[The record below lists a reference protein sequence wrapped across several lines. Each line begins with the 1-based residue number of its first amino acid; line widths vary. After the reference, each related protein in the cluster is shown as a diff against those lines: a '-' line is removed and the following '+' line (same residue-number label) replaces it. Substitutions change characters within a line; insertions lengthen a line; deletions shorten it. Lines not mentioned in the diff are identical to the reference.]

1 MTLNLI
7 SKSLQN
13 GFTGAIP
20 NILLEIVHAVIEQ
33 FHATDKK
40 QNDDIASLTEMVARL
55 EDRTS
60 QNLAAV
66 RHGLSVELDLCRQR
80 VDVLEHP
87 PAPPPPAQNG

>member
-13 GFTGAIP
+13 GFTGAIT
-20 NILLEIVHAVIEQ
+20 NMLLEIVHAVMEQ
-33 FHATDKK
+33 FDATDKK
-40 QNDDIASLTEMVARL
+40 QNDDIASLKEMVARL

-80 VDVLEHP
+80 LHALEHP
-87 PAPPPPAQNG
+87 PTPAP

>member
-13 GFTGAIP
+13 GLTGAIP

-40 QNDDIASLTEMVARL
+40 QNDDTASLKEMVARL

-60 QNLAAV
+60 QNLATVHHA
-66 RHGLSVELDLCRQR
+66 LSLELYLCRQR
-80 VDVLEHP
+80 LDVLQHP